1 MVGNDVVDLRD
12 RDADIASYRAGF
24 DARVFSEAERHA
36 IGRGELGE
44 ATRWQ
49 LWAAKEASYKA
60 AKQSDPRTIF
70 SPRAFEVFCEKRWTE
85 AVVPVQHAS
94 GTFVAVLEP
103 ARERVHAVAA
113 RSASEFAHVLRGV
126 APCSDPA
133 RASEEVR
140 ALACETVAKHLDV
153 ASERIAIHR
162 KARVPLLYLDAQPLE
177 MSLSLSH
184 HGRWI
189 AFACD
194 VGGDVRG

>member
-49 LWAAKEASYKA
+49 RWAAKEASYKA

-94 GTFVAVLEP
+94 GMFVAVLEP

-113 RSASEFAHVLRGV
+113 RSARRAGRGRR
-126 APCSDPA
+126 ARRARMA
-133 RASEEVR
+133 RASR
-140 ALACETVAKHLDV
+140 GRT
-153 ASERIAIHR
+153 RG
-162 KARVPLLYLDAQPLE
+162 LLVCWC
-177 MSLSLSH
+177 
-184 HGRWI
+184 G
-189 AFACD
+189 
-194 VGGDVRG
+194 